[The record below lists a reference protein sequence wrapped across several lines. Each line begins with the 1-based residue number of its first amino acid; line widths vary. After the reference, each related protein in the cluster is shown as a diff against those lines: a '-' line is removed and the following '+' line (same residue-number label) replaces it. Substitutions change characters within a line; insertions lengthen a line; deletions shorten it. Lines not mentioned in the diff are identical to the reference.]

1 MSVTGVCQV
10 CESADARQACDQCGR
25 VVCREHY
32 DRETG
37 LCTECARQYGD
48 RETNGTG
55 GRGGNSDRGGS
66 PDDWGEPR

>member
-10 CESADARQACDQCGR
+10 CESADARHACGQCGR
-25 VVCREHY
+25 VVCSDHY

-48 RETNGTG
+48 
-55 GRGGNSDRGGS
+55 GRKQPEASDRGGS
-66 PDDWGEPR
+66 PDDWDEPR